1 MQGKVRKSKTIR
13 EIHEELNLTLKAE
26 ELSFFAHISAPAYG
40 EDNLL
45 MEQDCFLV
53 HLNETIHPSAEIEAI
68 KYFSLEEYKRENIQV
83 AGVLI
88 AFAELEKQELI

>member
-1 MQGKVRKSKTIR
+1 M
-13 EIHEELNLTLKAE
+13 
-26 ELSFFAHISAPAYG
+26 
-40 EDNLL
+40 
-45 MEQDCFLV
+45 V
-53 HLNETIHPSAEIEAI
+53 HLNKTIHPSAEIEAI

>member
-1 MQGKVRKSKTIR
+1 
-13 EIHEELNLTLKAE
+13 
-26 ELSFFAHISAPAYG
+26 
-40 EDNLL
+40 

-53 HLNETIHPSAEIEAI
+53 QLDKTIQPGAEIEAV

-88 AFAELEKQELI
+88 AFAELENKSLFNNLSL

>member
-1 MQGKVRKSKTIR
+1 
-13 EIHEELNLTLKAE
+13 
-26 ELSFFAHISAPAYG
+26 
-40 EDNLL
+40 

-53 HLNETIHPSAEIEAI
+53 QLDKTIQPGAEIEAV